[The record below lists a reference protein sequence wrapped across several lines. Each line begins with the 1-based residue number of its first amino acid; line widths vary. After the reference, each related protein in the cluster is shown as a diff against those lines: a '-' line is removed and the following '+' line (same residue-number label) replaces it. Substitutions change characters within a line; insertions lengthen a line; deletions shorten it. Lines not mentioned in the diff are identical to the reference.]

1 MFVKKL
7 MFSIPRFPSAQVGDN
22 LVDCF
27 GALED
32 KRLLFHMTDSIRTSR
47 KALIEQTAVAHPTVP
62 REAIVKED
70 LLRGGVA
77 FSDDALRVA
86 SGHQPK
92 SYFIFSFDLIPIKD
106 MGERRDDLKAPEE
119 ICLSGGPWNF
129 RRTIVSVRLNPA
141 SPYRVEISEAGKLAL
156 TVEDGAENG
165 NPRRCVVTEVSYRP
179 KPTYYERALKSGRPL
194 HEVAPNIEW
203 GYLLYLTVY
212 RKCQYFGFEE
222 ECQFCD
228 INENYRQ
235 QIAAGRPYE
244 VVKSPE
250 EILEALEIIAE
261 TDHDARAY
269 TVTGGSITSKLR
281 GQTEADYYE
290 RYPLAIEKKFPR
302 RWISKLVVQ
311 ALPLDD
317 VKRFK
322 DAGVQIYH
330 PNYEIWDDR
339 LFGIICA
346 GKNRYVGREEWH
358 RRIVDAA
365 AVFGPDYV
373 IPNFVAGIEMS
384 QPHGFTDVEAAIAST
399 AAGLE
404 FFMSQGIKPRFTTW
418 CPEPLSVLGK
428 ANPQGAPLEY
438 HVRLLETYHAILRKY
453 KLTPPPGY
461 GEPGIGK
468 AVFSVSAFM
477 DCF

>member
-1 MFVKKL
+1 MST
-7 MFSIPRFPSAQVGDN
+7 SI
-22 LVDCF
+22 
-27 GALED
+27 E
-32 KRLLFHMTDSIRTSR
+32 ISR
-47 KALIEQTAVAHPTVP
+47 KELIEETVSAHPTIP
-62 REAIVKED
+62 AEAIVKED
-70 LLRGGVA
+70 LLRGGLA

-86 SGHQPK
+86 GGMQPK
-92 SYFIFSFDLIPIKD
+92 SYFIFSFDLIPIEE
-106 MGERRDDLKAPEE
+106 MGDRRDDLHAPEE
-119 ICLSGGPWNF
+119 ICLTGGTWRF
-129 RRTIVSVRLNPA
+129 RRIVVSVRLNPH
-141 SPYRVEISEAGKLAL
+141 SPYRVEIGEEGKLVL
-156 TVEDGAENG
+156 TIESGDPKTDGLKSRRTPICEVQLR
-165 NPRRCVVTEVSYRP
+165 PRP
-179 KPTYYERALKSGRPL
+179 AYYNRTLSSGRPL

-222 ECQFCD
+222 ECRFCD

-235 QIAAGRPYE
+235 QIAAGRPYQI
-244 VVKSPE
+244 VKTPE
-250 EILEALEIIAE
+250 EILEALEIVAE
-261 TDHDARAY
+261 TDQDARAY
-269 TVTGGSITSKLR
+269 TVTGGSITSQLH
-281 GQTEADYYE
+281 GHTEADFYE
-290 RYPLAIEKKFPR
+290 RYPLAIEKKFPH

-330 PNYEIWDDR
+330 PNYEIWDDG
-339 LFGIICA
+339 LFGIICS
-346 GKNRYVGREEWH
+346 GKNRYVGRKEWH

-365 AVFGPDYV
+365 KVFGPDFV

-384 QPHGFTDVEAAIAST
+384 QPHGFQTVEEAIAST
-399 AAGLE
+399 AEGLD

-428 ANPQGAPLEY
+428 QNPDGAPLEY
-438 HVRLLETYHAILRKY
+438 HVRLLETYHSILRKY

>member
-1 MFVKKL
+1 MTRSL
-7 MFSIPRFPSAQVGDN
+7 EIPRKDF
-22 LVDCF
+22 
-27 GALED
+27 
-32 KRLLFHMTDSIRTSR
+32 
-47 KALIEQTAVAHPTVP
+47 IEQMIADHPAIP
-62 REAIVKED
+62 KEAIVKED
-70 LLRGGVA
+70 LLRGGIA

-86 SGHQPK
+86 AGMQPK
-92 SYFIFSFDLIPIKD
+92 SYFIFSFDMIPIKE
-106 MGERRDDLKAPEE
+106 MGERRDDLNAPEE
-119 ICLSGGPWNF
+119 ISLSGGPWNF
-129 RRTIVSVRLNPA
+129 RRTIVSVRLNPE
-141 SPYRVEISEAGKLAL
+141 SPYRVEIGEEGRLVL
-156 TVEDGAENG
+156 TVQGGAG
-165 NPRRCVVTEVSYRP
+165 GTPLQSLGRSVLCEVAYRP
-179 KPTYYERALKSGRPL
+179 RPAYYDRSLPSGRPL

-235 QIAAGRPYE
+235 QISAGRPYQI
-244 VVKSPE
+244 VKTPE
-250 EILEALEIIAE
+250 EILEALAIIAE
-261 TDHDARAY
+261 SDQEARAY

-281 GQTEADYYE
+281 GQTEADFYE
-290 RYPLAIEKKFPR
+290 RYPLAIERKFPR

-322 DAGVQIYH
+322 EVGVQIYH

-365 AVFGPDYV
+365 GVFGPDHV

-384 QPHGFTDVEAAIAST
+384 QPHGFTQVEDAVGST
-399 AAGLE
+399 AEGLE

-428 ANPQGAPLEY
+428 ANPQGAPLKY
-438 HVRLLETYHAILRKY
+438 HVRLLETYHSILRKY

>member
-1 MFVKKL
+1 
-7 MFSIPRFPSAQVGDN
+7 
-22 LVDCF
+22 
-27 GALED
+27 
-32 KRLLFHMTDSIRTSR
+32 MTSSLDISR
-47 KALIEQTAVAHPTVP
+47 KEFIEQMITAHPSVP
-62 REAIVKED
+62 KEAIVKED
-70 LLRGGVA
+70 LLRGGVS

-86 SGHQPK
+86 GGFQPK
-92 SYFIFSFDLIPIKD
+92 SYFIFSFDLIPIRE
-106 MGERRDDLKAPEE
+106 MGERRDDLSAPEE

-129 RRTIVSVRLNPA
+129 RRTIVSVRLNPH
-141 SPYRVEISEAGKLAL
+141 SPYGVEINEEGRLVL
-156 TVEDGAENG
+156 TIANG
-165 NPRRCVVTEVSYRP
+165 SQNAAPRELQRETICEVSYRP
-179 KPTYYERALKSGRPL
+179 RPAYYDRTLSSGRPL
-194 HEVAPNIEW
+194 HELAPNIEW

-235 QIAAGRPYE
+235 QISAGRPYE
-244 VVKSPE
+244 IVKTPE
-250 EILEALEIIAE
+250 EILEALDIIAE
-261 TDHDARAY
+261 TDSSARAY

-281 GQTEADYYE
+281 GHTEADFYE
-290 RYPLAIEKKFPR
+290 RYPLAIEKKFFR

-346 GKNRYVGREEWH
+346 GKNRYVGRQEWH

-365 AVFGPDYV
+365 SVFGPDHV

-384 QPHGFTDVEAAIAST
+384 QPHGFTDVETAIAST
-399 AAGLE
+399 AEGLE

-438 HVRLLETYHAILRKY
+438 HVRLLETYHSILRKY

-461 GEPGIGK
+461 GDPGIGK

>member
-1 MFVKKL
+1 MQQPLKTSCGVSKKE
-7 MFSIPRFPSAQVGDN
+7 F
-22 LVDCF
+22 
-27 GALED
+27 LEQ
-32 KRLLFHMTDSIRTSR
+32 MI
-47 KALIEQTAVAHPTVP
+47 AAHPTVP
-62 REAIVKED
+62 AEAIVKED
-70 LLRGGVA
+70 LLRGGVS

-86 SGHQPK
+86 AGMQPK
-92 SYFIFSFDLIPIKD
+92 SYFIFSFDLIPIRE
-106 MGERRDDLKAPEE
+106 MGERRDDLRSPEE

-129 RRTIVSVRLNPA
+129 RRTIVSVRLNP
-141 SPYRVEISEAGKLAL
+141 SSSYRVELHEGTLVLS
-156 TVEDGAENG
+156 VETGGSKDSPDEKS
-165 NPRRCVVTEVSYRP
+165 RDVLCEVSYRP
-179 KPTYYERALKSGRPL
+179 MPAYYHRTLASGRPL

-235 QIAAGRPYE
+235 QIAAGRPYQI
-244 VVKSPE
+244 VKTPE
-250 EILEALEIIAE
+250 EILEALEIVAE
-261 TDHDARAY
+261 TDTDARAY

-281 GQTEADYYE
+281 GQTEADFYE
-290 RYPLAIEKKFPR
+290 RYPLAIEKKYPG

-346 GKNRYVGREEWH
+346 GKSRYVGRSEWH
-358 RRIVDAA
+358 QRIVDAA
-365 AVFGPDYV
+365 GVFGPDYV

-384 QPHGFTDVEAAIAST
+384 QPHGFKDVEEAIAST
-399 AAGLE
+399 AEGLE

-418 CPEPLSVLGK
+418 CPEPLSVLGQS
-428 ANPQGAPLEY
+428 NPLGAPLEY
-438 HVRLLETYHAILRKY
+438 HVRLLETYHSILRKY
-453 KLTPPPGY
+453 KLAPPPGY
-461 GEPGIGK
+461 GDSGVGK

>member
-1 MFVKKL
+1 MNKKDL
-7 MFSIPRFPSAQVGDN
+7 
-22 LVDCF
+22 
-27 GALED
+27 LEQ
-32 KRLLFHMTDSIRTSR
+32 MIAT
-47 KALIEQTAVAHPTVP
+47 HPTVP
-62 REAIVKED
+62 QEAIVKED

-86 SGHQPK
+86 AGFQPK
-92 SYFIFSFDLIPIKD
+92 SYFIFSFDLIPIKE
-106 MGERRDDLKAPEE
+106 MGERRDDLHAPEE
-119 ICLSGGPWNF
+119 ICLQGGPSNF

-141 SPYRVEISEAGKLAL
+141 SPYRIEISDDGKMVL
-156 TVEDGAENG
+156 TVESGSENG
-165 NPRRCVVTEVSYRP
+165 NPKRTIVTEVSYRP
-179 KPTYYERALKSGRPL
+179 LPEYYARTLASGRPL

-222 ECQFCD
+222 ECRFCD

-244 VVKSPE
+244 IVKTPE

-261 TDHDARAY
+261 MDETARAY

-281 GQTEADYYE
+281 GHTEADFYE
-290 RYPLAIEKKFPR
+290 RYPLAIEKRFPG

-330 PNYEIWDDR
+330 PNYEVWDDR

-358 RRIVDAA
+358 RRIIDAA
-365 AVFGPDYV
+365 KVFGPDYV

-384 QPHGFTDVEAAIAST
+384 QPDGFRTVDEAIAST
-399 AAGLE
+399 AEGLE
-404 FFMSQGIKPRFTTW
+404 FFMSHGIKPRFTTW
-418 CPEPLSVLGK
+418 CPEPLSVLGQR
-428 ANPQGAPLEY
+428 NPQGAPLEY
-438 HVRLLETYHAILRKY
+438 HVRLLETYHSLIRKY
-453 KLTPPPGY
+453 KLSPPPGY
-461 GEPGIGK
+461 GEPGLGR

>member
-1 MFVKKL
+1 MTKSL
-7 MFSIPRFPSAQVGDN
+7 QIPRKQF
-22 LVDCF
+22 
-27 GALED
+27 
-32 KRLLFHMTDSIRTSR
+32 
-47 KALIEQTAVAHPTVP
+47 IEQLITDHPTVP

-86 SGHQPK
+86 AGMQPK
-92 SYFIFSFDLIPIKD
+92 SYFIFSFDMIPIKE
-106 MGERRDDLKAPEE
+106 MGKRREDLSAPEE
-119 ICLSGGPWNF
+119 ICLTGGAWNF
-129 RRTIVSVRLNPA
+129 RRTIVSVRLNPH
-141 SPYRVEISEAGKLAL
+141 SPYRVEIDEEGRLVLTLQAGG
-156 TVEDGAENG
+156 DGRGANEV
-165 NPRRCVVTEVSYRP
+165 RREPLCEVQYRP
-179 KPTYYERALKSGRPL
+179 RPPYYDRTLSSGRPL
-194 HEVAPNIEW
+194 DEVAPNIEW

-235 QIAAGRPYE
+235 QITAGRPYQI
-244 VVKSPE
+244 VKTPE

-261 TDHDARAY
+261 TDREARAY
-269 TVTGGSITSKLR
+269 TVTGGSITSRLR
-281 GQTEADYYE
+281 GQTEADFYE

-311 ALPLDD
+311 ALPLED

-322 DAGVQIYH
+322 DAGVEIYH

-346 GKNRYVGREEWH
+346 GKNRYVGRQEWH
-358 RRIVDAA
+358 RRIVEAA
-365 AVFGPDYV
+365 TVFGPDHV
-373 IPNFVAGIEMS
+373 IPNFVAGIEMA
-384 QPHGFTDVEAAIAST
+384 QPHGFDTTEDAIAST
-399 AAGLE
+399 AEGLE

-418 CPEPLSVLGK
+418 CPEPLSLLGK
-428 ANPQGAPLEY
+428 SNPQGAPLEY
-438 HVRLLETYHAILRKY
+438 HVRLLETYHRIIRKY
-453 KLTPPPGY
+453 KLSPPPGY

>member
-1 MFVKKL
+1 MTKSL
-7 MFSIPRFPSAQVGDN
+7 EIPRKHF
-22 LVDCF
+22 
-27 GALED
+27 
-32 KRLLFHMTDSIRTSR
+32 
-47 KALIEQTAVAHPTVP
+47 IEQLIADHPTIP
-62 REAIVKED
+62 PEAIVKED

-86 SGHQPK
+86 VGMQPK
-92 SYFIFSFDLIPIKD
+92 SYFIFSFDMIPIKE
-106 MGERRDDLKAPEE
+106 MGQRREDLSAPEE
-119 ICLSGGPWNF
+119 ICLTGGPGHF
-129 RRTIVSVRLNPA
+129 RRTIVSVRINPH
-141 SPYRVEISEAGKLAL
+141 SPYRVEIDAEGRLVLAIQAGGNG
-156 TVEDGAENG
+156 DGTTD
-165 NPRRCVVTEVSYRP
+165 PRRDPLCEVQYRP
-179 KPTYYERALKSGRPL
+179 RPSYYDRTLSSGRPL
-194 HEVAPNIEW
+194 DEVAPNIEW

-235 QIAAGRPYE
+235 QISAGRPYQI
-244 VVKSPE
+244 VKTPE
-250 EILEALEIIAE
+250 EILEALAIIAE
-261 TDHDARAY
+261 TDQEARAY

-281 GQTEADYYE
+281 GQTEADFYE
-290 RYPLAIEKKFPR
+290 RYPLAIEKRFPR

-365 AVFGPDYV
+365 GVFGPDQV
-373 IPNFVAGIEMS
+373 IPNFVAGIEMAK
-384 QPHGFTDVEAAIAST
+384 PYGFHEVEDAIAST
-399 AAGLE
+399 AEGLE

-428 ANPQGAPLEY
+428 TNPQGAPLLY
-438 HVRLLETYHAILRKY
+438 HVRLLETYHRILRKY